1 MPVIPRSCSCPRKL
15 RYSFEHAVLSFKV
28 CLRLACSADQCLS
41 TVFLP
46 AARIFAFQAGQP
58 DCLWG
63 LSKLLLQVVETLVSY
78 VDCRVQ
84 VCVGAEP
91 ATGALEL

>member
-1 MPVIPRSCSCPRKL
+1 MRKF

-28 CLRLACSADQCLS
+28 CLRLACSADRRLS

-78 VDCRVQ
+78 LLDWVYPRER
-84 VCVGAEP
+84 GLTEFP
-91 ATGALEL
+91 FI